1 MREVLNLQMQMLGWG
16 VAPSEHQKISCSNLT
31 EVLEDRRLAE
41 QPDWEVESA

>member
-1 MREVLNLQMQMLGWG
+1 MRQVLNLQMQGWG
-16 VAPSEHQKISCSNLT
+16 VVPCENQMISCSNLT